1 MALFGFDGAYDT
13 IHKYKNALKT
23 ILIAVITYKLLS
35 KLVNAFTEQF
45 VKGFFGA
52 HGIKNET
59 LAQDVQ
65 SFGESFGNWFSTH
78 VNPNKEPSFGARVV
92 KKAFAI
98 GRKVTSNPLA
108 AVGVVFLVCSIL
120 ILSSGLNTPDIKPS
134 SNTQIFQPGYAKFV
148 GNILLSKWNK
158 IIDDPTLLIGVGFF
172 ITGIVLIGSNF
183 LLKRRAKG

>member
-13 IHKYKNALKT
+13 IDKYKNELKA
-23 ILIAVITYKLLS
+23 ILVAAVTYKIAS
-35 KLVNAFTEQF
+35 RLVNAFAEQF

-59 LAQDVQ
+59 IAQDIQ

-78 VNPNKEPSFGARVV
+78 VNPNKDSSFCVKVV

-134 SNTQIFQPGYAKFV
+134 STSQIFQPSYAKFI
-148 GNILLSKWNK
+148 GNILLKKWNNIVK
-158 IIDDPTLLIGVGFF
+158 NPTLLIGVGFF